1 MHMDESKN
9 SIPPNELNPWSA
21 PDPPPAVVVYC
32 GSDTAVNQGF
42 LIALRAMGVAVFE
55 NPAAPA
61 KAAVTGIEP

>member
-9 SIPPNELNPWSA
+9 SILPNELNPWSA